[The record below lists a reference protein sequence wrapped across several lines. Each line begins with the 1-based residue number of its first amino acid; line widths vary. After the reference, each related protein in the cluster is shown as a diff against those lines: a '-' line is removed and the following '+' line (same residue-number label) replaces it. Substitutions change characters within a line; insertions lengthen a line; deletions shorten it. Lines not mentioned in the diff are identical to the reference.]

1 MTSRLLQPPRPMPP
15 PVPGRRL
22 LRLLLPALLL
32 LALAG
37 CASAPEFQ
45 LEGVDRTLTPARA
58 VQEDPRGERVFW
70 GGTLAA
76 VHNLQDVTH
85 LEVVGYPLDADG
97 WPRLEAEPVGR
108 FIIEHRGF
116 LEPAKYAP
124 GRAITVVGTLTAP
137 LLGKVGERDYRYP
150 VVLPEQLHLWP
161 LDWQQRARPNVRFSI
176 GVGIGIHR

>member
-1 MTSRLLQPPRPMPP
+1 MTPRLLLPPF
-15 PVPGRRL
+15 PVPGRL
-22 LRLLLPALLL
+22 LRLLLAALL

-37 CASAPEFQ
+37 CATAPEFQ
-45 LEGVDRTLTPARA
+45 LEGVDRSLTPARA
-58 VQEDPRGERVFW
+58 VQEDLRGERVFW

-97 WPRLEAEPVGR
+97 WPRLEAEPLGR
-108 FIIEHRGF
+108 FIIEQRGF

-124 GRAITVVGTLTAP
+124 GRAVTVVGTLTAP